1 MASLLVRNWRN
12 LQQIAANRTRLKG
25 FWLEH
30 VHGKSSSVKCSNI
43 DWLGH
48 LLDIIMTFLAHT
60 CTRTRMQTAVSW
72 RQTPA
77 FKPEARQDKERII
90 LISAKS
96 ATSRTTTT
104 TMTRRPTKSKSKRH
118 AKRIRFR
125 AFSHSAN
132 ANEQAEKELKKH
144 NGKKF
149 TWLDF
154 RRFPPR
160 LCSPLSHAASLT
172 TIAAIEGGAENFLNY
187 CQNIS
192 GWLQCWPTDV
202 SHTSATL
209 VGSEQRRFFHF
220 CLFYGCL
227 FARLMQMSPRKTRP
241 QSEK

>member
-1 MASLLVRNWRN
+1 M
-12 LQQIAANRTRLKG
+12 QAAVN
-25 FWLEH
+25 
-30 VHGKSSSVKCSNI
+30 
-43 DWLGH
+43 
-48 LLDIIMTFLAHT
+48 
-60 CTRTRMQTAVSW
+60 W

-96 ATSRTTTT
+96 AT
-104 TMTRRPTKSKSKRH
+104 TKSKSKRH

-160 LCSPLSHAASLT
+160 LYSPLSHAASLT

-192 GWLQCWPTDV
+192 G
-202 SHTSATL
+202 
-209 VGSEQRRFFHF
+209 
-220 CLFYGCL
+220 
-227 FARLMQMSPRKTRP
+227 
-241 QSEK
+241 